1 VSGQDEQLMS
11 QNLSKSSTRSRGVT
25 AAQLTVWING
35 EQADELTLDPSRVTT
50 IGRHPICTVPLSDS
64 LCSRHHSEIFLSG
77 EGWVIRDLESRNGT
91 FVNKERI
98 AGDCPLLDRSVIH
111 IGSTVL
117 MFAFDKE
124 ETVRA
129 IDTVVLMDTY
139 REGLP
144 VPFVDD
150 AHIVS
155 EASRSRFRPDLMSD
169 VRQEDLIQG
178 LRHLYRMAL
187 ETASAANP
195 AELAG
200 IVLDG
205 VLDATRADCG
215 AVLIARNQRIG
226 ASTDASDLIRLAYRS
241 RSGDVVQV
249 VSQSLTRRAIA
260 ENRAVLAYDVLN
272 TAGVAR
278 QAQLPESLAE
288 MEARSV
294 ICAPVRRGD
303 VTIGMLHVYSIDAAR
318 QLEDDDLHLTLAA
331 ADHLA
336 LALEGHTEKEE
347 LRQQLASEKS
357 ANQVLREQLAEDSL
371 LVGQSESICQL
382 REEAHRVA
390 PTDVTVLIRG
400 ESGVGK
406 ELVARTI
413 HQSSR
418 RADRPFVCMNCAA
431 LTESLLESELFGHEK
446 GSFTGA
452 TERKVGK
459 FEQADDGTL
468 FLDEVGE
475 MSLAVQAK
483 FLRVLEGHPFE
494 RVGGRDPVSVDVR
507 VVAATNRDL
516 EAAVKAGEFRQDLY
530 FRLHVMQ
537 MMIDPLRDRP
547 SDILVL
553 ANHFLDRLAR
563 KAGMPRKRLTTDA
576 ADKLSAYHWPGNVR
590 ELQNTIERALILCRD
605 PQVTA
610 NDIRLSNLEATDE
623 GLYYNRTPQGQ
634 FRELSLERLEFEHL
648 MATLDYTQ
656 WNKSQAARILGIER
670 STLDRKLQ
678 RAGVQRPG

>member
-1 VSGQDEQLMS
+1 MS
-11 QNLSKSSTRSRGVT
+11 QHLSKSSARARGAT
-25 AAQLTVWING
+25 AARLSVWING
-35 EQADELTLDPSRVTT
+35 EQADEVILDAGRVST
-50 IGRHPICTVPLSDS
+50 IGRHPICTIPLNDS
-64 LCSRHHSEIFLSG
+64 LCSRHHSEFFLSG

-98 AGDCPLLDRSVIH
+98 SGDWPLVDRSVIH

-117 MFAFDKE
+117 IFTFDKE

-129 IDTVVLMDTY
+129 VDTVVLMDTY

-144 VPFVDD
+144 VPFAED
-150 AHIVS
+150 ANIVS
-155 EASRSRFRPDLMSD
+155 ETSHSRFQPGAMSD

-178 LRHLYRMAL
+178 LQHLYRMAL
-187 ETASAANP
+187 ETATAANP
-195 AELAG
+195 AELAQ

-215 AVLIARNQRIG
+215 AVLIVSDLTSG
-226 ASTDASDLIRLAYRS
+226 ASTDASDLMRLAYRS
-241 RSGDVVQV
+241 
-249 VSQSLTRRAIA
+249 RRAIA

-272 TAGVAR
+272 TAGSAR
-278 QAQLPESLAE
+278 HAQLPDSLAE

-294 ICAPVRRGD
+294 ICSPVRRSD
-303 VTIGMLHVYSIDAAR
+303 VTIGVLHVYSVSALR
-318 QLEDDDLHLTLAA
+318 QLEEDDLHLTLAA

-336 LALEGHTEKEE
+336 LALEGLTEKEE
-347 LRQQLASEKS
+347 LRQQLAHEKS

-452 TERKVGK
+452 TERKIGK
-459 FEQADDGTL
+459 FEQADTGTL

-483 FLRVLEGHPFE
+483 FLRALEGHPFE
-494 RVGGRDPVSVDVR
+494 RVGGRVPVAVDVR

-547 SDILVL
+547 SDIKVL
-553 ANHFLDRLAR
+553 AHHFLDRFAR
-563 KAGMPRKRLTTDA
+563 KSGMPRRRLSTEA
-576 ADKLSAYHWPGNVR
+576 ADKLCAYHWPGNVR
-590 ELQNTIERALILCRD
+590 ELQNTIERALILGRQ
-605 PQVTA
+605 PQLIA
-610 NDIRLSNLEATDE
+610 DDIRLSNLEGADE

-634 FRELSLERLEFEHL
+634 YREMSLERLEFEHL

-656 WNKSQAARILGIER
+656 WNKAQAARILGIER